1 MAGAALDDDIV
12 QVEGWWKR
20 KKKKREEEEE
30 REKNRGRE
38 GKRRESTVSGMD
50 IPIKQL
56 LGSDKIRDPT
66 RGAEPLEG

>member
-1 MAGAALDDDIV
+1 M
-12 QVEGWWKR
+12 
-20 KKKKREEEEE
+20 EEEEE
-30 REKNRGRE
+30 EEGGRGRGRKE
-38 GKRRESTVSGMD
+38 QGKRRESTVSGMD